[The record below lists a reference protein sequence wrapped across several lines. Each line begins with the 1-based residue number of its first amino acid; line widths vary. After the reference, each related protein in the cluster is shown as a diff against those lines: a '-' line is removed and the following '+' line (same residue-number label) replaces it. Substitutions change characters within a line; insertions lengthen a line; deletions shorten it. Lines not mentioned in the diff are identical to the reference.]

1 MRPKYPNFSLSINL
15 KMLHSR
21 AIYVTQMLHRSE
33 DTRVSF
39 EVQVKPGIKDICVSW
54 ENVTFSKQIG
64 KM

>member
-1 MRPKYPNFSLSINL
+1 
-15 KMLHSR
+15 MLHSR

-39 EVQVKPGIKDICVSW
+39 EIQVEPGIKDICVSW